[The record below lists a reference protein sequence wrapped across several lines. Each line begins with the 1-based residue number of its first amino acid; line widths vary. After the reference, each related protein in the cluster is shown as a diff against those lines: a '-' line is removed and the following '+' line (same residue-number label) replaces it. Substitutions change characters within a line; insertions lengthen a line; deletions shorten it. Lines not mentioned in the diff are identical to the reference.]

1 MISCDKVTQNIS
13 IIYIMN
19 KSTYVSKVSF
29 CLVAMT
35 SLAFSQEETFHLKW
49 QSSGIHEKD
58 RGFRPHSL
66 LLKKESPEGIKGMPK
81 DLASPLYGELQ
92 LGPPDALA
100 SFLVIVDAPDNK
112 PKRLFIDGN
121 SNKDFSDDPACTWE
135 DKTYKL
141 RDGGDGLVWNADGMV
156 KIPFSEG
163 KRDGQLK
170 FYFDKSRVMPPVN
183 GGVLRMSYF
192 SDYGLAGDVKIDGQV
207 IPVMLEDAGCR
218 GHFKISQEV
227 MINPLLWL
235 GIPNPRTGAVG
246 VVVPAQ
252 KPFEVAGKWWALTN
266 MTLDGAF
273 QIKATE
279 KPVMPTAPKEVDLS
293 PGVKAPAFTGK
304 QLTGK
309 NIEFPGDY
317 KGKIVLIDF
326 WATWCGPCVAEIPN
340 VIKAYEAYHEKGLEV
355 LGVSL
360 DKEDMSASLKT
371 FTTKRKMP
379 WPQVYDG
386 KFWQADVAKL
396 YGIRSIP
403 HMLLVDGDTGEVI
416 VNKAIRGEALLPA
429 IEKALEAKKK

>member
-1 MISCDKVTQNIS
+1 
-13 IIYIMN
+13 
-19 KSTYVSKVSF
+19 
-29 CLVAMT
+29 
-35 SLAFSQEETFHLKW
+35 
-49 QSSGIHEKD
+49 
-58 RGFRPHSL
+58 
-66 LLKKESPEGIKGMPK
+66 
-81 DLASPLYGELQ
+81 
-92 LGPPDALA
+92 
-100 SFLVIVDAPDNK
+100 
-112 PKRLFIDGN
+112 
-121 SNKDFSDDPACTWE
+121 
-135 DKTYKL
+135 
-141 RDGGDGLVWNADGMV
+141 
-156 KIPFSEG
+156 
-163 KRDGQLK
+163 
-170 FYFDKSRVMPPVN
+170 
-183 GGVLRMSYF
+183 
-192 SDYGLAGDVKIDGQV
+192 
-207 IPVMLEDAGCR
+207 
-218 GHFKISQEV
+218 

-235 GIPNPRTGAVG
+235 GIPNPRTGTVG

-279 KPVMPTAPKEVDLS
+279 KPVMPAAPKEVDLS

-304 QLTGK
+304 LLTGK

-340 VIKAYEAYHEKGLEV
+340 VIKAYEAYHVKGLEV

-386 KFWQADVAKL
+386 KYWQADVAKL

-429 IEKALEAKKK
+429 IEKALKAKKKK